1 MAKFVIKNENSKK
14 NTMQCFKLEVMTNKK
29 EQHCQVCCLDL
40 IMLFLLFCMNL
51 LVYLAF
57 AWSRAMRSPNISR
70 VSIWVYTRIILPRGL
85 G

>member
-40 IMLFLLFCMNL
+40 IMLFLLF
-51 LVYLAF
+51 
-57 AWSRAMRSPNISR
+57 
-70 VSIWVYTRIILPRGL
+70 
-85 G
+85 